1 MKNKIFAICI
11 CISFLLSC
19 THRDDPKELVKYDKD
34 SLPEYLLLANDYSL
48 TFEHKRNFNQKAFDI
63 IVEHPNDSIGRINL
77 FKVANRFY
85 NMGSWP
91 DYKTTVSTIVH
102 KSREIKDSASLA
114 KAFTYFGDYYVAQS
128 KSDSAF
134 YFYLQAEKI
143 FRKRNDN
150 FNLAKTFLNKATLQY
165 EISDYVGSEISTFNA
180 LRALKDEKSITV
192 LFDSYNLLGA
202 LYNDLGDYNKALE
215 FHKKAF
221 SVINTNF
228 IPEEFQPKATSYNNL
243 GYVFLSLKDYKKAE
257 FYFNEALGQKKLKQQ
272 KTGLYAIVLDN
283 LGYAKFKMKDTSGL
297 PKLFYKSL
305 KIRDSL
311 QLTAGIIASKLHL
324 SEYYIA
330 NNDKAKGLQYLKEA
344 LATAKTSGN
353 ARNVLV
359 ALKQLSV
366 LEPQKA
372 SVYSKSYIRINDSL
386 QKAERKM
393 GDKFTRIEYETDQ
406 VINENQAL
414 SMQNRTLFYVFSI
427 LCLIGLF
434 FYSYK
439 SQHIKHR
446 ELIFR
451 QQQQLAN
458 EDIYNLM
465 IQQQNQIEGIRINEK
480 KRVAQELHDGVLSR
494 MFGLRMSLDSINQ
507 INDDDASKKRT
518 VYLDELKNIEQDI
531 REISHDL
538 SKEKSELINNFVT
551 ILDKLLEDQ
560 KRNFETCLTVA
571 IDRAIKWE
579 NIENAKKINI
589 YRIIQEALQ
598 NSNKYAKAQKI
609 DIVLKKQ
616 KNTLVL
622 TIIDDGIGFNIR
634 QSKKGIGLQNIKYRI
649 KECNGKFEINSDTNG
664 TVITII
670 FPMKPNKH
678 NLKNYDV

>member
-1 MKNKIFAICI
+1 MKPAERA
-11 CISFLLSC
+11 LSN
-19 THRDDPKELVKYDKD
+19 R
-34 SLPEYLLLANDYSL
+34 
-48 TFEHKRNFNQKAFDI
+48 KAFEVI
-63 IVEHPNDSIGRINL
+63 QNQSNDSASRVNL
-77 FKVANRFY
+77 FKVANRYY
-85 NMGSWP
+85 NMNLLN
-91 DYKTTVSTIVH
+91 DYKETVNAVLK
-102 KSREIKDSASLA
+102 KSVESRDSISLS
-114 KAFTYFGDYYVAQS
+114 KAYDYLGDYYQKES
-128 KSDSAF
+128 FPDSAF
-134 YFYLQAEKI
+134 LFYNKSEKI
-143 FRKRNDN
+143 YSLKND
-150 FNLAKTFLNKATLQY
+150 FVKLAQVRLNKASLQF
-165 EISDYVGSEISTFNA
+165 SAGDYYGSEKNVFNA
-180 LRALKDEKSITV
+180 LNSTKHIKNNDITY
-192 LFDSYNLLGA
+192 DSYNLLGV
-202 LYNDLGDYNKALE
+202 LYNEQGDYDKALE
-215 FHKKAF
+215 FHEKAVT
-221 SVINTNF
+221 SIDDNY
-228 IPEEFQPKATSYNNL
+228 IPVEFQSKATSLNNIGVVYL
-243 GYVFLSLKDYKKAE
+243 NKQDYLNAE
-257 FYFNEALGQKKLKQQ
+257 KSFKEGLRQRLVNKQKPIV
-272 KTGLYAIVLDN
+272 YAMLLDN

-330 NNDKAKGLQYLKEA
+330 NNDKVKGLQYLKEV
-344 LATAKTSGN
+344 LATAKKSGN

-439 SQHIKHR
+439 SQQIKHR

-451 QQQQLAN
+451 QQQQVAN

-634 QSKKGIGLQNIKYRI
+634 QSKKGIGLQNIQYRI

-670 FPMKPNKH
+670 FPIKPNKH